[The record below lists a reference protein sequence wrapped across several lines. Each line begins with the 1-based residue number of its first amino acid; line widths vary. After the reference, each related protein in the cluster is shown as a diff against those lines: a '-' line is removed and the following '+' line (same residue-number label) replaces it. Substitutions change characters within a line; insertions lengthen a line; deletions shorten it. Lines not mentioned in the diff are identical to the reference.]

1 MTLDMIMYDK
11 LIDCDIGYDVYDELI
26 DCDNGYDYV

>member
-1 MTLDMIMYDK
+1 MTMDNDVYDE

-26 DCDNGYDYV
+26 DCDN